1 MENFIGLI
9 LMLALTGAIIGIV
22 FGVIAS
28 FIKIG
33 MHLAPIVVGVVLILL
48 FYETNNVNLDLDVD
62 SRVEEILNYLNE
74 QRKK

>member
-1 MENFIGLI
+1 
-9 LMLALTGAIIGIV
+9 MLALTGAIIGIV